1 MRHKPPLPT
10 EGYTVSCHCTFSHSK
25 PWHNK
30 ILSLSTSFALLL
42 LKAAF
47 YVVSVYIAY
56 VYIFPCLSADAF
68 TLCTF

>member
-10 EGYTVSCHCTFSHSK
+10 EGYTVSCHCTFSHSQ

-56 VYIFPCLSADAF
+56 VYTFPCLSADAF

>member
-10 EGYTVSCHCTFSHSK
+10 EGYTVSCHCTFSHS
-25 PWHNK
+25 NK

-47 YVVSVYIAY
+47 YVVSVYIA
-56 VYIFPCLSADAF
+56 
-68 TLCTF
+68 